1 MKNYFHEVIKLLQ
14 QDSYIFR
21 KMKLSIILLLIGLC
35 TVSAGNV
42 HSQINGYTLQL
53 HNMSIKQAIDEIEKK
68 SDYVFV
74 LADNVGREIETKVNL
89 STKNDAIENILH
101 KILTNTN
108 LSYKVIDRQIVLFK
122 EKSNAAKVEKQSVLQ
137 QNKIQLTGQVTDS
150 FNEPL
155 VGVSITI
162 KGFMQGTVTDIDGN
176 YNLAVETGNKLVFS
190 YIGYISQEITVGSQ
204 NRINVKLLED
214 TQSIEEV
221 VIVGYGTQ
229 KKVNLSGSVSS
240 INIEKMAESRPITS
254 LSSALYGAA
263 PGVHVNS
270 GDNRPSNGGEASINV
285 RGQGTLNNSSPLVIV
300 DGVESSMANVN
311 PQDIASISVLKDAA
325 SSAIYGSRAANGV
338 ILVTTKSGNTGSMK
352 IDYNGYLSIE
362 NIRRP
367 YEVLSNY
374 ADHMSAVNQ
383 AYTNSGKPNQF
394 SDEVIA
400 LWRSNEN
407 NPDSWLYP
415 NTNAFDL
422 YKTGISQ
429 QHNLSASGGSEKIT
443 FYTSFNYLNNPGV
456 LENTGYERYS
466 LRLNLDAKLKSWL
479 KIGANINGYADSS
492 PIQSDYM
499 EDIYSYAM
507 TGGTPGN
514 PHKDPS
520 GRLGINPNSEDDP
533 QNGTSNPYLRL
544 RNKVGD
550 IISYNLKTRLYGVF
564 TPLKGLTIQGSYS
577 YDHYNKTKTEKPVFV
592 ELWNFQTGELV
603 TDGKVRTSIY
613 NYDEKRF
620 RHFMDATASYE
631 HSFFD
636 KRLGFS
642 VLAGASQEQFHREF
656 HDVRRYDLLDPSLG
670 VINGAIGDAE
680 SKGNITEWAM
690 QSYFG
695 RINLSWEDRY
705 LLEANLRADGSSRFL
720 QNNRW
725 GYFPSFSVA
734 WRLSEESFMEK
745 YDWLDNLK
753 LRFSYGSL
761 GNNSLGS
768 NKDQDGNYSSLST
781 FAQTNYILGRAVAM
795 GLSQKEIA
803 NAMLTWETTNITN
816 IGVDFNLFKN
826 RLGGTVEWFNKYTKD
841 ILIDLPAPMV
851 HGNAKIPRQNAAEV
865 SNKGI
870 ELSLTWNDK
879 IGSDFTYNVGGNLTY
894 IKNKVEKFRG
904 DVPAIDGNR
913 MLLEGMPKDVLYIL
927 QTDRMVQT
935 DADLALVQS
944 MLDKAPTD
952 KNGNKLTVFPY
963 GIPQK
968 GDFLYKD
975 INGDGLVN
983 DDDRI
988 MTGRGSAPTLTYG
1001 FTFGASWKAL
1011 DFSILLQ
1018 GVANY
1023 KDVYQSILFN
1033 SSVRMGRQLNKEV
1046 VEGSWY
1052 EGRTTPATYPRLLES
1067 TDKRNQ
1073 MPSDFWVAS
1082 KDYLK
1087 IRNIQL
1093 GYTFPQAWTK
1103 KAYIDRIRIYGSL
1116 ENFFTFTNWKGYD
1129 PEVNG
1134 VTYPTMKEVVFG
1146 INVSF

>member
-1 MKNYFHEVIKLLQ
+1 MKHYFHEAVCVLQ
-14 QDSYIFR
+14 YHFYIFR
-21 KMKLSIILLLIGLC
+21 KMRFSVILLLIGIC
-35 TVSAGNV
+35 TVSAENL
-42 HSQINGYTLQL
+42 HSQVGGY
-53 HNMSIKQAIDEIEKK
+53 SIELNNISVKQAISEIEKNC
-68 SDYVFV
+68 DYVFV
-74 LADNVGREIETKVNL
+74 FSDDIGKEINTKIDIHAKKETIESILEQVLKNTGL
-89 STKNDAIENILH
+89 SF
-101 KILTNTN
+101 
-108 LSYKVIDRQIVLFK
+108 KVIDKQVVLFK
-122 EKSNAAKVEKQSVLQ
+122 NQEKVSDIGRNAVLQ
-137 QNKIQLTGQVTDS
+137 QSKIQLTGNVKDS

-155 VGVSITI
+155 IGVSITI
-162 KGFMQGTVTDIDGN
+162 KGTTQGTITDVDGN
-176 YNLAVETGNKLVFS
+176 YSLTVTKGDVLIYS
-190 YIGYISQEITVGSQ
+190 YVGYVSQEIEVASQ
-204 NRINVKLLED
+204 SNINVRLLED
-214 TQSIEEV
+214 TQAIEEV
-221 VIVGYGTQ
+221 VVVGYGTQ

-240 INIEKMAESRPITS
+240 VNIGEMAESRPITN

-263 PGVHVNS
+263 PGVYVNS
-270 GDNRPSNGGEASINV
+270 GDNRPSNAGEASINV

-300 DGVESSMANVN
+300 DGVESNMAAVN
-311 PQDIASISVLKDAA
+311 PQDIATISILKDAA

-338 ILVTTKSGNTGSMK
+338 ILVTTKNGSTGAMK
-352 IDYNGYLSIE
+352 IDYNGYISIE
-362 NIRRP
+362 SIRRP

-374 ADHMSAVNQ
+374 ADHMRAVNQ
-383 AYTNSGKPNQF
+383 AFINSGKPKQF
-394 SDEVIA
+394 SDEVID

-407 NPDSWLYP
+407 NPESWLYP
-415 NTNAFDL
+415 NTNAFDM

-429 QHNLSASGGSEKIT
+429 QHNLSASGGSEKVA
-443 FYTSFNYLNNPGV
+443 FYASFNYLNNPGV
-456 LENTGYERYS
+456 LENTGYKRYS
-466 LRLNLDAKLKSWL
+466 MRINLDAKLKEWI
-479 KIGANINGYADSS
+479 KIGANINGYTDRS

-499 EDIYSYAM
+499 EDIYSYAL

-514 PHKDPS
+514 PHQDPY

-544 RNKVGD
+544 RNKSGD
-550 IISYNLKTRLYGVF
+550 INSYNLKARLYGVL
-564 TPLKGLTIQGSYS
+564 TPVKGLTIQGSYS
-577 YDHYNKTKTEKPVFV
+577 YDYYNKTKTEKPEFV
-592 ELWNFQTGELV
+592 ELWNLQTGELV
-603 TDGKVRTSIY
+603 TDGKVRTYIY

-620 RHFMDATASYE
+620 RQFMDVTAGYE
-631 HSFFD
+631 DSFFE

-642 VLAGASQEQFHREF
+642 VLAGASQEQFHREY
-656 HDVRRYDLLDPSLG
+656 HDIKRYDLLDPSLG
-670 VINGAIGDAE
+670 VIDGAIGDAE
-680 SKGNITEWAM
+680 TKGNVTEWAM

-695 RINLSWEDRY
+695 RINLSWDERY

-720 QNNRW
+720 KNNRW
-725 GYFPSFSVA
+725 GYFPSFSAA

-781 FAQTNYILGRAVAM
+781 FAQTNYILNRAVRM
-795 GLSQKEIA
+795 GLSQTEIA

-816 IGVDFNLFKN
+816 VGVDFTLFRN
-826 RLGGTVEWFNKYTKD
+826 RLGGTFEWFNKYTKD

-870 ELSLTWNDK
+870 EFSLTWNDK
-879 IGSDFTYNVGGNLTY
+879 IGSDFSYNVGVNLTH
-894 IKNKVEKFRG
+894 IKNRVEKFRG
-904 DVPAIDGNR
+904 NVPAIDDNR
-913 MLLEGMPKDVLYIL
+913 MLLEGMAKDVLYLL
-927 QTDRMVQT
+927 QVDRLVQT
-935 DADLALVQS
+935 DKDLALVQS
-944 MLDKAPTD
+944 MLDNAPLD
-952 KNGNKLTVFPY
+952 ESGNKLTVFPY

-975 INGDGLVN
+975 VNKDGLVN

-988 MTGRGSAPTLTYG
+988 TMGQGSAPTLTYG
-1001 FTFGASWKAL
+1001 FSLGATWKSL

-1023 KDVYQSILFN
+1023 KDIYQSNLFN

-1052 EGRTTPATYPRLLES
+1052 EGRTTPASYPRLLES

-1073 MPSDFWVAS
+1073 MASDFWVAN

-1093 GYTFPQAWTK
+1093 GYTFPQAWTRT
-1103 KAYIDRIRIYGSL
+1103 AYMDRVRVYGSL
-1116 ENFFTFTNWKGYD
+1116 ENFFTFTSWKGYD

>member
-1 MKNYFHEVIKLLQ
+1 MKYYFHEAIMLPQ
-14 QDSYIFR
+14 YYPNIYR
-21 KMKLSIILLLIGLC
+21 KMKLSILMLIVGIC
-35 TVSAGNV
+35 TISANNIY
-42 HSQINGYTLQL
+42 SQVAKYSFRMNQRP
-53 HNMSIKQAIDEIEKK
+53 IKEAIQEIEKN

-74 LADNVGREIETKVNL
+74 LSDNIGKEIETKINL
-89 STKNDAIENILH
+89 NAENDAIDNILER
-101 KILTNTN
+101 IFVNTN
-108 LSYKVIDRQIVLFK
+108 LSYKVIDRQIVVFK
-122 EKSNAAKVEKQSVLQ
+122 DNHKVLRKENTLPQ
-137 QNKIQLTGQVTDS
+137 QNKIQLSGNVIDS
-150 FNEPL
+150 YNEPL
-155 VGVSITI
+155 IGVSIMI
-162 KGFMQGTVTDIDGN
+162 KGTTQGTVTDIDGHFDLRVDPDN
-176 YNLAVETGNKLVFS
+176 TLIFS
-190 YIGYISQEITVGSQ
+190 YVGYITQEVKVNNQSV
-204 NRINVKLLED
+204 INIKLLED
-214 TQSIEEV
+214 TQAIEEV
-221 VIVGYGTQ
+221 VVVGYGTQ

-240 INIEKMAESRPITS
+240 INIAEMAESRPITN

-263 PGVHVNS
+263 PGVYVNS
-270 GDNRPSNGGEASINV
+270 ADNRPSNSGEASINV

-300 DGVESSMANVN
+300 DGVESSMSSVN
-311 PQDIASISVLKDAA
+311 PQDIATISVLKDAA

-338 ILVTTKSGNTGSMK
+338 ILVTTKNGSTGNMK
-352 IDYNGYLSIE
+352 IDYNGYVSIE

-383 AYTNSGKPNQF
+383 AFMNGGKPKQF

-407 NPDSWLYP
+407 NPDKWLYP
-415 NTNAFDL
+415 NTNAFDM
-422 YKTGISQ
+422 YKTGVAQ
-429 QHNLSASGGSEKIT
+429 QHNISASGGSEKIT
-443 FYTSFNYLNNPGV
+443 FYTSFNYLNNPGI

-466 LRLNLDAKLKSWL
+466 VRLNLDAKLKDWL
-479 KIGANINGYADSS
+479 KIGANINGYTDDS

-514 PHKDPS
+514 PHKDPQ

-544 RNKVGD
+544 RNKAGD
-550 IISYNLKTRLYGVF
+550 IKSYNLKTRFYGVLTPFKGF
-564 TPLKGLTIQGSYS
+564 TVQGSYS
-577 YDHYNKTKTEKPVFV
+577 YDYYNKTKTEKPVFV
-592 ELWNFQTGELV
+592 ELWNFQTGDLV
-603 TDGKVRTSIY
+603 TDGKVQTYIY

-620 RHFMDATASYE
+620 RNFIDATARYE
-631 HSFFD
+631 GSFFD

-642 VLAGASQEQFHREF
+642 VLAGASQEQFRREY
-656 HDVRRYDLLDPSLG
+656 HDVKRYDLLDPSLG
-670 VINGAIGDAE
+670 VINGAIGETEA
-680 SKGNITEWAM
+680 KGNITEWAM

-705 LLEANLRADGSSRFL
+705 LLEANLRADGSSRF
-720 QNNRW
+720 QKNNRW

-734 WRLSEESFMEK
+734 WRLSEEQFMEQ

-753 LRFSYGSL
+753 LRVSYGSL

-768 NKDQDGNYSSLST
+768 NKDLDGNYSSLST
-781 FAQTNYILGRAVAM
+781 FAQTNYILNRAVEM
-795 GLSQKEIA
+795 GVSQKEIA

-816 IGVDFNLFKN
+816 IGVDFNLFRN
-826 RLGGTVEWFNKYTKD
+826 RLGGTFEWFNKYTKD

-851 HGNAKIPRQNAAEV
+851 HGDAKIPRQNAAEV

-879 IGSDFTYNVGGNLTY
+879 IASDFNYNIGVNLTH

-904 DVPAIDGNR
+904 DVPAIDGDR
-913 MLLEGMPKDVLYIL
+913 MLLEGMPKDILYIL
-927 QTDRMVQT
+927 QVDRMVQT
-935 DADLALVQS
+935 DEDLALIQS
-944 MLDKAPTD
+944 MLDNGPVD
-952 KNGNKLTVFPY
+952 EVGNKLTVFPY

-975 INGDGLVN
+975 INRDGLIN
-983 DDDRI
+983 DDDRVT
-988 MTGRGSAPTLTYG
+988 MGNGSAPTFSYG
-1001 FTFGASWKAL
+1001 LSLGASWKAI
-1011 DFSILLQ
+1011 DFSVLLQ

-1046 VEGSWY
+1046 VEDSWY
-1052 EGRTTPATYPRLLES
+1052 EGRTTPAKYPRLLEH

-1073 MPSDFWVAS
+1073 MASDFWVAN

-1087 IRNIQL
+1087 IRNIQV
-1093 GYTFPQAWTK
+1093 GYTLPQTWTRT
-1103 KAYIDRIRIYGSL
+1103 AHIDRIRIYGSL
-1116 ENFFTFTNWKGYD
+1116 ENFFTFTKWKGYD
-1129 PEVNG
+1129 PEVKG
-1134 VTYPTMKEVVFG
+1134 VTYPTMKEAVIGV
-1146 INVSF
+1146 NVSF

>member
-1 MKNYFHEVIKLLQ
+1 MKYYFHEVIRLPQ
-14 QDSYIFR
+14 HHPYIYR
-21 KMKLSIILLLIGLC
+21 KMKLSILMLIIGIC
-35 TVSAGNV
+35 TVSATNL
-42 HSQINGYTLQL
+42 HSQVARYSLQL
-53 HNMSIKQAIDEIEKK
+53 NNKPIKEVIQEIEKS

-74 LADNVGREIETKVNL
+74 LSDNIGKEIETKVNL
-89 STKNDAIENILH
+89 HAENDAIDQILERIFVH
-101 KILTNTN
+101 TN
-108 LSYKVIDRQIVLFK
+108 LSYKVIDRQIVVFRDPNKPLRK
-122 EKSNAAKVEKQSVLQ
+122 ESMIPQQSKFELSGNV
-137 QNKIQLTGQVTDS
+137 VDS
-150 FNEPL
+150 YNEPL
-155 VGVSITI
+155 IGVSIMI
-162 KGFMQGTVTDIDGN
+162 KGTTQGTVTDIDGH
-176 YNLAVETGNKLVFS
+176 YNLTVEAGSTLLFS
-190 YIGYISQEITVGSQ
+190 YIGYVTQEVRVNNQ
-204 NRINVKLLED
+204 NVLNIKLLED
-214 TQSIEEV
+214 TQAIDEV
-221 VIVGYGTQ
+221 VVVGYGTQ
-229 KKVNLSGSVSS
+229 KKVNLSGSVISV
-240 INIEKMAESRPITS
+240 NIAEMAESRPITN
-254 LSSALYGAA
+254 LSSALYGSA
-263 PGVHVNS
+263 PGVYVSS
-270 GDNRPSNGGEASINV
+270 GDNRPSNSGEASINV

-300 DGVESSMANVN
+300 DGVESSMSSVN
-311 PQDIASISVLKDAA
+311 PQDIATISVLKDAA

-338 ILVTTKSGNTGSMK
+338 ILVTTKNGSTGNMK
-352 IDYNGYLSIE
+352 IDYNGYVSFE

-374 ADHMSAVNQ
+374 ADHMGAVNQ
-383 AYTNSGKPNQF
+383 AFINSGKPKQF
-394 SDEVIA
+394 SDDVIA

-407 NPDSWLYP
+407 NPDKWLYP

-422 YKTGISQ
+422 YKTGVAQ
-429 QHNLSASGGSEKIT
+429 QHNISASGGSDKIT

-466 LRLNLDAKLKSWL
+466 LRLNLDAKLKDWI
-479 KIGANINGYADSS
+479 KIGANINGYMDSS

-499 EDIYSYAM
+499 EEIYASAM

-514 PHKDPS
+514 PHKDPQ

-544 RNKVGD
+544 RNKSGD
-550 IISYNLKTRLYGVF
+550 INSYNLKTRFYGIL
-564 TPLKGLTIQGSYS
+564 TPVKGLTLQASYS
-577 YDHYNKTKTEKPVFV
+577 YDYYNKTKTEKPEFV
-592 ELWNFQTGELV
+592 PLWNLQTGDLV
-603 TDGKVRTSIY
+603 TDGKVRTYIY

-620 RHFMDATASYE
+620 RNFMDATARYE
-631 HSFFD
+631 GSLLD
-636 KRLGFS
+636 KRLNFS
-642 VLAGASQEQFHREF
+642 VLAGASQEQFRREY
-656 HDVRRYDLLDPSLG
+656 HDVKRYDLLDPSLG
-670 VINGAIGDAE
+670 VINGAIGDSE
-680 SKGNITEWAM
+680 SSGNITEWSM

-695 RINLSWEDRY
+695 RINLSWEDKY
-705 LLEANLRADGSSRFL
+705 LLEANLRADGSSRF
-720 QNNRW
+720 QKNNRW

-734 WRLSEESFMEK
+734 WRMSEEQFMEK

-768 NKDQDGNYSSLST
+768 NKDLDGNYSSLST
-781 FAQTNYILGRAVAM
+781 FAQTNYILNRAVVM

-816 IGVDFNLFKN
+816 IGVDFNLLGN

-879 IGSDFTYNVGGNLTY
+879 IASDFNYNVGFNMTH

-904 DVPAIDGNR
+904 DVPSIDGNR

-927 QTDRMVQT
+927 QVDRMVQT

-944 MLDKAPTD
+944 MLDKAPVD
-952 KNGNKLTVFPY
+952 ENGNKLTVFPY
-963 GIPQK
+963 GVPQK
-968 GDFLYKD
+968 GDFLYRD
-975 INGDGLVN
+975 VNGDGLVN
-983 DDDRI
+983 DDDRVT
-988 MTGRGSAPTLTYG
+988 TGHGSAPTLSYG
-1001 FTFGASWKAL
+1001 FSLGASWKSI

-1033 SSVRMGRQLNKEV
+1033 SSVRMGRQLNKDV
-1046 VEGSWY
+1046 VKDSWY

-1073 MPSDFWVAS
+1073 MVSDFWVAS

-1087 IRNIQL
+1087 IRNIQV
-1093 GYTFPQAWTK
+1093 GYTLPQKWTK
-1103 KAYIDRIRIYGSL
+1103 SAYIERVRIYGSL

-1129 PEVNG
+1129 PEVQG
-1134 VTYPTMKEVVFG
+1134 VTYPTMKEAVIGV
-1146 INVSF
+1146 NLSF

>member
-1 MKNYFHEVIKLLQ
+1 MKHYFREAIRLLHLHPCI
-14 QDSYIFR
+14 SR
-21 KMKLSIILLLIGLC
+21 KMRLSILLVCIGLC
-35 TVSAGNV
+35 TVSADNL
-42 HSQINGYTLQL
+42 HSQVSGYSFQL
-53 HNMSIKQAIDEIEKK
+53 NDLSIKQAIHEIEKNC
-68 SDYVFV
+68 DYVFV
-74 LADNVGREIETKVNL
+74 LSDNIGSEIETKVNL
-89 STKNDAIENILH
+89 QTQNDAIETILDNLFTH
-101 KILTNTN
+101 TN
-108 LSYKVIDRQIVLFK
+108 LSYKILDKQIVLFK
-122 EKSNAAKVEKQSVLQ
+122 KQEKGPEEKRNASVQPAKIE
-137 QNKIQLTGQVTDS
+137 LTGQVTDA

-155 VGVSITI
+155 AGVSIVI
-162 KGFMQGTVTDIDGN
+162 KGTTQGAITDIDGH
-176 YNLAVETGNKLVFS
+176 YQLRVQTGDKLVFS
-190 YIGYISQEITVGSQ
+190 YLGYVSQEITIGNQQSLH
-204 NRINVKLLED
+204 VKLAED
-214 TQSIEEV
+214 SQALEEV
-221 VIVGYGTQ
+221 VVIGYGTQ

-240 INIEKMAESRPITS
+240 VNIEKMAESRPITN

-263 PGVHVNS
+263 PGVFVNS
-270 GDNRPSNGGEASINV
+270 GDNRPSNAGEASIHV

-300 DGVESSMANVN
+300 DGVESSMSSVN

-338 ILVTTKSGNTGSMK
+338 ILVTTKSGNTGTMK

-383 AYTNSGKPNQF
+383 AFINSGKPKQF
-394 SDEVIA
+394 SDEAIE
-400 LWRSNEN
+400 LWRSNEK

-415 NTNAFDL
+415 NTNAFDM

-429 QHNLSASGGSEKIT
+429 QHNLSASGGSEKVT

-466 LRLNLDAKLKSWL
+466 IRLNLDAKLKNWI
-479 KIGANINGYADSS
+479 KIGANINGYTDSS

-499 EDIYSYAM
+499 EDIYSYAL

-514 PHKDPS
+514 PHQDPS

-544 RNKVGD
+544 RNKAGD
-550 IISYNLKTRLYGVF
+550 IHTYNLKTRLYGVL
-564 TPLKGLTIQGSYS
+564 TPIKGLTLQGSYT
-577 YDHYNKTKTEKPVFV
+577 YDYYNKTKTEKPVFV

-603 TDGKVRTSIY
+603 TDGKVQTYIY

-620 RHFMDATASYE
+620 RQFMDATATYE
-631 HSFFD
+631 NAFLD
-636 KRLGFS
+636 KKLGFS
-642 VLAGASQEQFHREF
+642 ILAGASQEVFHREY
-656 HDVRRYDLLDPSLG
+656 HDIKRYDLLDPSLG
-670 VINGAIGDAE
+670 VIDGAIGDAE
-680 SKGNITEWAM
+680 ANGNVTEWAM

-705 LLEANLRADGSSRFL
+705 LLEANVRADGSSRF
-720 QNNRW
+720 QKNNRW
-725 GYFPSFSVA
+725 GYFPSFSAA
-734 WRLSEESFMEK
+734 WRLSEERFMEK
-745 YDWLDNLK
+745 LDWLDNLK
-753 LRFSYGSL
+753 LRFSYGTL

-781 FAQTNYILGRAVAM
+781 FAQSNYILNRAVAM

-803 NAMLTWETTNITN
+803 NAMLTWETTHITN
-816 IGVDFNLFKN
+816 VGMDFNLFGN
-826 RLGGTVEWFNKYTKD
+826 RLGGTIEWFNKYTKD

-865 SNKGI
+865 SNKGV

-879 IGSDFTYNVGGNLTY
+879 IGSDFNYHAGVNLTY
-894 IKNKVEKFRG
+894 IKNKVEKFQG
-904 DVPAIDGNR
+904 NVPAIDGNR

-927 QTDRMVQT
+927 QVDRLIQT
-935 DADLALVQS
+935 DEDLALVQS
-944 MLDKAPTD
+944 MLDHAPTD
-952 KNGNKLTVFPY
+952 EQGNKLTVFPY

-975 INGDGLVN
+975 VNKDGLVN
-983 DDDRI
+983 DDDRVT
-988 MTGRGSAPTLTYG
+988 TGHGSAPTFTYG
-1001 FTFGASWKAL
+1001 FSLGASWKSF
-1011 DFSILLQ
+1011 DFSVLLQ

-1052 EGRTTPATYPRLLES
+1052 EGRTTPAHYPRLLES

-1073 MPSDFWVAS
+1073 MVSDFWVAN

-1087 IRNIQL
+1087 VRNLQL
-1093 GYTFPQAWTK
+1093 GYTLPQAWTRT
-1103 KAYIDRIRIYGSL
+1103 AYIDRVRIYGSL
-1116 ENFFTFTNWKGYD
+1116 ENFFTFTKWKGYD

-1146 INVSF
+1146 IHVSF

>member
-1 MKNYFHEVIKLLQ
+1 MKQHFYGAIRLLQ
-14 QDSYIFR
+14 DNPHLYKKMRIF
-21 KMKLSIILLLIGLC
+21 IILLLIGLS
-35 TVSAGNV
+35 TGNAGNI
-42 HSQINGYTLQL
+42 HSQITGYTLNL
-53 HNMSIKQAIDEIEKK
+53 NGISIKQVILEIEKS
-68 SDYVFV
+68 SDFVFV
-74 LADNVGREIETKVNL
+74 LADNIDKEIETKVNL
-89 STKNDAIENILH
+89 HTKNDVIENILD
-101 KILTNTN
+101 KMLDKTN
-108 LSYKVIDRQIVLFK
+108 LSYKVIDKQIVLYK
-122 EKSNAAKVEKQSVLQ
+122 DKNNVRETTKQNIFQ
-137 QNKIQLTGQVTDS
+137 QSKLLISGLVTDTN
-150 FNEPL
+150 NEPL
-155 VGVSITI
+155 IGVSIMVKENSLGTI
-162 KGFMQGTVTDIDGN
+162 TDVDGHYSLTTDQGCT
-176 YNLAVETGNKLVFS
+176 LVFS
-190 YIGYISQEITVGSQ
+190 YIGYISKEIKVSDSKTV
-204 NRINVKLLED
+204 NIRLEED
-214 TQSIEEV
+214 TQSLEEV
-221 VIVGYGTQ
+221 VVVGYGTQ
-229 KKVNLSGSVSS
+229 KKVNLSGSVASV
-240 INIEKMAESRPITS
+240 NIGEMAESRPITN
-254 LSSALYGAA
+254 LSSALYGSA
-263 PGVHVNS
+263 PGVFVNS
-270 GDNRPSNGGEASINV
+270 GDNRPSNAGEATINV

-300 DGVESSMANVN
+300 DGVESSMSSVN
-311 PQDIASISVLKDAA
+311 PQDIATISVLKDAA

-338 ILVTTKSGNTGSMK
+338 ILVTTKNGNTGAMK

-383 AYTNSGKPNQF
+383 AFTNSGKPRQF
-394 SDEVIA
+394 SDDIIA
-400 LWRSNEN
+400 LWRNNEN
-407 NPDSWLYP
+407 NPDYWLYP
-415 NTNAFDL
+415 NTNAFDM

-443 FYTSFNYLNNPGV
+443 FYTSFNYLNNPGI

-466 LRLNLDAKLKSWL
+466 IRLNLDAKLKNWI
-479 KIGANINGYADSS
+479 KIGANLNGYMDNS

-499 EDIYSYAM
+499 EDIYSYAL

-544 RNKVGD
+544 RNKTGD
-550 IISYNLKTRLYGVF
+550 IDSYNLKTRFYGIL
-564 TPLKGLTIQGSYS
+564 TPVKGLTIQGSYS
-577 YDHYNKTKTEKPVFV
+577 FDFFNKTKTEKPVFV
-592 ELWNFQTGELV
+592 ELWNFQTDQLV
-603 TDGKVRTSIY
+603 TDGKVRTYMY

-631 HSFFD
+631 GSLFD
-636 KRLGFS
+636 KKLGYS
-642 VLAGASQEQFHREF
+642 ILAGASQEQF
-656 HDVRRYDLLDPSLG
+656 RRQFNDIKKYDLLDPSLG
-670 VINGAIGDAE
+670 VTDGAIGDAE
-680 SKGNITEWAM
+680 ATGNITEWAM

-695 RINLSWEDRY
+695 RINLSWEDKY

-720 QNNRW
+720 RNKRW

-734 WRLSEESFMEK
+734 WRLSEEQFMK
-745 YDWLDNLK
+745 QFSWLDNLK
-753 LRFSYGSL
+753 VRFSYGSL
-761 GNNSLGS
+761 GNNSLGT

-781 FAQTNYILGRAVAM
+781 FAQTNYILNRSVRM

-816 IGVDFNLFKN
+816 VGVDFNLFRN
-826 RLGGTVEWFNKYTKD
+826 RLAGTIEWFNKYTKD
-841 ILIDLPAPMV
+841 ILINLPAPMV

-865 SNKGI
+865 SNKGL

-879 IGSDFTYNVGGNLTY
+879 IGKDFTYNAGVNITH

-927 QTDRMVQT
+927 QVDRMVQT
-935 DADLALVQS
+935 DADLSYIQS
-944 MLDKAPTD
+944 MLDNAPKD
-952 KNGNKLTVFPY
+952 EKGNKLTVFPY
-963 GIPQK
+963 GIPEK

-983 DDDRI
+983 DDDRACI
-988 MTGRGSAPTLTYG
+988 GRGSAPTLTYG
-1001 FTFGASWKAL
+1001 CSLGAAWKAL
-1011 DFSILLQ
+1011 DFSIILQ

-1023 KDVYQSILFN
+1023 KDIYQSILFN

-1046 VEGSWY
+1046 VENSWY

-1073 MPSDFWVAS
+1073 MASDFWVAN

-1093 GYTFPQAWTK
+1093 GYTLPQEWTK
-1103 KAYIDRIRIYGSL
+1103 VVGIDRIRFYGSL
-1116 ENFFTFTNWKGYD
+1116 ENFFTFTRWKGYD

-1134 VTYPTMKEVVFG
+1134 VTYPTMKEVAFG
-1146 INVSF
+1146 VNVSF